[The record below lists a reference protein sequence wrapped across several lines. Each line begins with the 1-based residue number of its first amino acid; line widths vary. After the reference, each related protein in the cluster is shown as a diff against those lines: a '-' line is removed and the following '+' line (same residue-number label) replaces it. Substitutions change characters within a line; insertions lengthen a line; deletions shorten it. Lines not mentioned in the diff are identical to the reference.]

1 MKKFI
6 GTGVA
11 VVTPFKQDKSID
23 YDALT
28 NIINHQIDKGID
40 YLVVLGSTAEAA
52 TLFPDEKERIRQHF
66 IKTAEGRIPLVVG
79 IGGNNT
85 LQVVEELKNTDLS
98 GFDGV
103 LSVSPSYNKPSQ
115 EGIYQH
121 YKAIS
126 AVSPLPV
133 IMYNVP
139 GRTGMNMDPITVIRL
154 AKDFTNLVGIK
165 EAAGSMPQILE
176 LIHKK
181 PKDFL
186 IISGDDLL
194 ALPLSLAGG
203 AGVISVIAQGVPTN
217 FSKMIRLGLNGK
229 SKEAFELHYKIM
241 ESIDLIFEE
250 GNPTGIKA
258 LLYEQGFCGRTLRL
272 PLVAATKELQVRIKE
287 FLNNYK

>member
-11 VVTPFKQDKSID
+11 VVTPFKQDKRID

-52 TLFPDEKERIRQHF
+52 TLFPDEKERIRRHF
-66 IKTAEGRIPLVVG
+66 VKTVEGRIPLVVG

-85 LQVVEELKNTDLS
+85 RQVVDELKNTDLS

-115 EGIYQH
+115 EGIYRH
-121 YKAIS
+121 YKAIA

-139 GRTGMNMDPITVIRL
+139 GRTGMNMDPATVIRL

-203 AGVISVIAQGVPTN
+203 AGVISVIAQGLPTD

-258 LLYEQGFCGRTLRL
+258 LLYEQGFCDRFLRL

>member
-1 MKKFI
+1 MKKFT

-52 TLFPDEKERIRQHF
+52 TLFPDEKERIRRHF
-66 IKTAEGRIPLVVG
+66 VKTVEGRIPLVVG

-85 LQVVEELKNTDLS
+85 LQVVDELKNTDLS
-98 GFDGV
+98 GFDGI

-115 EGIYQH
+115 EGIYRH
-121 YKAIS
+121 YKAIA

-139 GRTGMNMDPITVIRL
+139 GRTGMNMDPVTVIRL

-203 AGVISVIAQGVPTN
+203 AGVISVIAQGLPTD

-272 PLVAATKELQVRIKE
+272 PLVVATKELQVRIKE